1 MRITTRIIAALL
13 IVLFFAQSSFSQS
26 IYENAC
32 TCDASTK
39 LEKFVKESSAE
50 VEQIGPALFKNF
62 GSGNWGVARLT
73 GQKIN
78 GLRADGASDPNHP
91 LDAYFIT
98 YATNHKSRFHYSLL
112 AHQYGDVKKP
122 LVDYSKFEELKSYS
136 NFEAVRK
143 DIAAKKFLLAV
154 HSGDAIPPADIAPAN
169 IIFTD
174 PSFIGLRDYDRFKK
188 INEQFDESLPAKS
201 RKGLSFERVLFITSA
216 KEKNGAEVITIYER
230 QFIKGN
236 DHQHHLVGH
245 AYITGVGNPKAEEAL
260 TRELQSLGRGGRV
273 YLYGDEIKNLNIEEL
288 ADGFGVDLIRRSP
301 DTIKNFAITESQ
313 LNTIENR
320 EFKKETTVL
329 LNGTPSS
336 REELISIGSPLYGLE
351 GWIED
356 KERVERTTQD
366 KYHRRIENKQELL
379 QELQYGDNDVILIV
393 AHSDGVSIYFRGER
407 VSVAEL
413 KALPAR
419 QHFRFRERLAV
430 LISCNTGISGKRNW
444 LNGKETKAFAEVLVE
459 KRFVEAVIA
468 PDHEISVDDGIRALA
483 AILQGRPLSA
493 IRSSRGWRK
502 FAQIKIY
509 TRKSRV

>member
-1 MRITTRIIAALL
+1 MRIPTRIIVTLL
-13 IVLFFAQSSFSQS
+13 IVLSCTQSLIAQS
-26 IYENAC
+26 IYENGC

-39 LEKFVKESSAE
+39 LEKFVKNSSAE
-50 VEQIGPALFKNF
+50 VEPIATALFRNS
-62 GSGNWGVARLT
+62 GSGNWSVARLV

-78 GLRADGASDPNHP
+78 GLRADGASDPRHP

-98 YATNHKSRFHYSLL
+98 YATNHTSRFRSSLL
-112 AHQYGDVKKP
+112 AHQYGDVNRP

-136 NFEAVRK
+136 SYKSVRE
-143 DIAAKKFLLAV
+143 DIAAKKFLLAI
-154 HSGDAIPPADIAPAN
+154 HSGDAIPPADIAQAN

-188 INEQFDESLPAKS
+188 INEQFDESLPAES
-201 RKGLSFERVLFITSA
+201 RKGLTFERVLFITSA
-216 KEKNGAEVITIYER
+216 KEKNGEEVITIYER
-230 QFIKGN
+230 QFIEGN
-236 DHQHHLVGH
+236 AHQHYLVGH
-245 AYITGVGNPKAEEAL
+245 AYITGVSNPKAEEAL
-260 TRELQSLGRGGRV
+260 ARELQALGREGRV
-273 YLYGDEIKNLNIEEL
+273 YLYGDEVKNLNIEEL
-288 ADGFGVDLIRRSP
+288 ADGFGVDLIRRGP

-379 QELQYGDNDVILIV
+379 RELQYGDNDVILIV
-393 AHSDGVSIYFRGER
+393 AHSDGVSIYFRGEK

-413 KALPAR
+413 NALPAR
-419 QHFRFRERLAV
+419 QRFRFRKRLAV
-430 LISCNTGISGKRNW
+430 LISCNTGRNW
-444 LNGKETKAFAEVLVE
+444 LNGKDTKAFAEVLVE

-468 PDHEISVDDGIRALA
+468 PDHEISVDDGIKALA

-509 TRKSRV
+509 TRKIRV